1 MPGASPAY
9 CCRRATRRW
18 HSRLLR
24 ADAVDDAVNNELALA
39 VDGQDRDWQIRTIT
53 RLRVDRDRPR
63 CPEQSIRFE
72 DCLRRCL
79 HANRVARSDCCGE
92 CVDRVVRKCSPR
104 AWRLTKQLGE
114 VLDEASALGLPN
126 CCGVGTPLNVQ
137 RALAAMP
144 ASVIKPASW
153 FASPM
158 KQRLGL
164 PFAAPAVPT

>member
-24 ADAVDDAVNNELALA
+24 ADAVDDAVNDELALA
-39 VDGQDRDWQIRTIT
+39 VDGQDRDWHIRTIT

-79 HANRVARSDCCGE
+79 RANLACWTSESSNCTIATPLRIHLAAHSVARIAL
-92 CVDRVVRKCSPR
+92 DRLNTR
-104 AWRLTKQLGE
+104 AINARHDADVT
-114 VLDEASALGLPN
+114 V
-126 CCGVGTPLNVQ
+126 
-137 RALAAMP
+137 
-144 ASVIKPASW
+144 
-153 FASPM
+153 
-158 KQRLGL
+158 
-164 PFAAPAVPT
+164 